1 MISTLI
7 VIAILV
13 ILAFASIGIL
23 RTSLSVAVKI
33 ITHLLVGWISLVI
46 VNIIP
51 GINVPINIITMII
64 SGFGG
69 VWGTILLVIL
79 SIL

>member
-1 MISTLI
+1 MIMTLL
-7 VIAILV
+7 VIAIIV

-23 RTSLSVAVKI
+23 RTSLSVAIKI
-33 ITHLLVGWISLVI
+33 IAHLLLGWLSLAI
-46 VNIIP
+46 INILP

-69 VWGTILLVIL
+69 IWGTILLVIL
-79 SIL
+79 SLL